1 MQALM
6 YKIIPTRLRDKNW
19 MKTVALENYLWK
31 LLTFILLS
39 KCIYLFNWINRME
52 CAQLAIDYF
61 ELLKELII
69 SLCASWYIGWY
80 SWIVINL
87 MIVDYVDH
95 IFVDD
100 LLFIAKS
107 FQVLVLGYIWQVKG
121 ISRMPTA
128 LHFTRE
134 IMEILHQLV
143 LWSYWM

>member
-39 KCIYLFNWINRME
+39 KYIHLFNWMNRME
-52 CAQLAIDYF
+52 CTQLAIDYF

-69 SLCASWYIGWY
+69 SLCSSWYIDWY

-121 ISRMPTA
+121 LSRMPTA
-128 LHFTRE
+128 LYFTRE